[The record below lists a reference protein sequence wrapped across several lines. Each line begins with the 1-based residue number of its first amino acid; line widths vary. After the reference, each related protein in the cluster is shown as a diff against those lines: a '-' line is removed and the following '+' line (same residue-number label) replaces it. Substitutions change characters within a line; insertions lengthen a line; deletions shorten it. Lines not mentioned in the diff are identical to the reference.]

1 MEIDWNVID
10 KKWQKQWLENNDHET
25 DSDNKEKKFITV
37 AYPYPNSPQHIG
49 HGRTYTIADVH
60 SRYLRMKGFNVLF
73 PMGFHYTGT
82 PILGMA
88 KRVEAND
95 VELIEGFKTLYN
107 VPEDKIKEFVEPVKI
122 ADYFHEEIKSGMVEM
137 GYSIDWRREFTTIDP
152 AYQKFIEWQ
161 FRNLKEKN
169 LIVQGSH
176 PVGWCPKDQNPVSQH
191 DTLGDVEP
199 DFTEYIIIKF
209 DLNGVKIPVAT
220 LRPETLFGVT
230 NIWINPQVMYQ
241 KIKVNDEICITS
253 PECARKLEFLEKKI
267 EVIEDI
273 MGSDFVGQSVK
284 APHSSDSVLILPAS
298 FVKSDNGTGIV
309 MSVPAHAPFDYQALL
324 DSKSGKNKSINNDLL
339 KNIQNIE
346 PISMINTKGLGN
358 IPAKDIVE
366 KMGISHQDDP
376 KLEEATK
383 EIYSKEFYDG
393 ILANNTKQFAG
404 KKISEAKDEVKEWI
418 TKIGSADILLELTN
432 SPVKCR
438 CGTECV
444 VKLLSNQWFLD
455 YSNKDWKQKAHSCF
469 EGMNILPNEIRSEFD
484 KVLDWLRERACARQH
499 GLGTK
504 IPWDKEW
511 LVESLADS
519 VIYMA
524 FYIISKYVNKK
535 EINGNDLT
543 DEFFDYVFY
552 GEKDSG
558 EIANKINITK
568 EKLEEIRNEFLYFYP
583 VDSRHSGRDL
593 VPNHLTFFVLNHVA
607 LFPEEN
613 WPQEIVVNGSVLMA
627 GKKMSKS
634 MGNIIPLRDA
644 VRKHGADPIR
654 LTILISAELLQDADF
669 NVEAINGIKNKL
681 ESMYENSTKTKA
693 EEIPELEPED
703 KWILSM
709 LQNLAINV
717 SQSMDKIRFREA
729 LHHILYDFDSKLQ
742 WYLKRTKSKQ
752 RTNISGILHKI
763 LSSRVLMLSPF
774 APHIA
779 EEMWEKLGNSE
790 LASKSAWP
798 SSVEIEIDSKSI
810 QTETLLKSI
819 IDDINNILKET
830 KISPKKII
838 IVGGGNIGFNLAKN
852 LETDSK
858 GVRVKIIEKNKDR
871 AEFIANELNDTIV
884 INGNGLDEDVLKE
897 ANIEEAET
905 ILSLT
910 NDDEDNIMV
919 SVLAEKNNPNKR
931 TIALVNKQNY
941 SLLQTSLK
949 IDDLVDPRLTTVSTI
964 LKHVHKG
971 TIETVYTLL
980 DGEYEFIEA
989 EILETSELIS
999 KSIKDSS
1006 VPKEIRIGAIVRDKD
1021 IIIPKSDFKFEKKD
1035 LVVFLSKREH
1045 LKEVESL
1052 FRVSSLI

>member
-10 KKWQKQWLENNDHET
+10 KKWQKKWLENNDHEI
-25 DSDNKEKKFITV
+25 DSNNKEKKFITV

-95 VELIEGFKTLYN
+95 AELIEGFKTLYK

-122 ADYFHEEIKSGMVEM
+122 ADYFHEEIKSGMIEM

-199 DFTEYIIIKF
+199 DFTEYIVIKF

-241 KIKVNDEICITS
+241 KIKVNDEIWITS

-267 EVIEDI
+267 EVIEDVL
-273 MGSDFVGQSVK
+273 GSDFVGQSAK

-324 DSKSGKNKSINNDLL
+324 DSKSGKNKSINSDLL

-346 PISMINTKGLGN
+346 PISMINTEGLGN

-383 EIYSKEFYDG
+383 EIYSKEFYEG

-404 KKISEAKDEVKEWI
+404 KKISEAKDEIKEWI

-455 YSNKDWKQKAHSCF
+455 YSNKDWKQKAHGCF

-568 EKLEEIRNEFLYFYP
+568 EKLKEIRNEFLYFYP

-693 EEIPELEPED
+693 EKIPELEPED

-709 LQNLAINV
+709 LQNLSLNV

-729 LHHILYDFDSKLQ
+729 LHHILYDFDSELQ

-779 EEMWEKLGNSE
+779 EEIWEKLGNSE
-790 LASKSAWP
+790 LASKSTWP
-798 SSVEIEIDSKSI
+798 SSIGIEIDSKSI

-819 IDDINNILKET
+819 IDDINNILKVT
-830 KISPKKII
+830 KISPKKITI
-838 IVGGGNIGFNLAKN
+838 YTAEQWKSKAYNSILKNVLDGQTNIGTIIKSLIANKETEQIKKDPDFVKKILNDILSEPVELRKGRMDIGQIDEKQIISSELSSLVKN
-852 LETDSK
+852 DYDVELSVFSESDSEK
-858 GVRVKIIEKNKDR
+858 YDPKNKAKAAR
-871 AEFIANELNDTIV
+871 PFKPAIL
-884 INGNGLDEDVLKE
+884 
-897 ANIEEAET
+897 IE
-905 ILSLT
+905 
-910 NDDEDNIMV
+910 
-919 SVLAEKNNPNKR
+919 
-931 TIALVNKQNY
+931 
-941 SLLQTSLK
+941 
-949 IDDLVDPRLTTVSTI
+949 
-964 LKHVHKG
+964 
-971 TIETVYTLL
+971 
-980 DGEYEFIEA
+980 
-989 EILETSELIS
+989 
-999 KSIKDSS
+999 
-1006 VPKEIRIGAIVRDKD
+1006 
-1021 IIIPKSDFKFEKKD
+1021 
-1035 LVVFLSKREH
+1035 
-1045 LKEVESL
+1045 
-1052 FRVSSLI
+1052 

>member
-1 MEIDWNVID
+1 
-10 KKWQKQWLENNDHET
+10 
-25 DSDNKEKKFITV
+25 
-37 AYPYPNSPQHIG
+37 
-49 HGRTYTIADVH
+49 
-60 SRYLRMKGFNVLF
+60 MKGFNVLF

-122 ADYFHEEIKSGMVEM
+122 ADYFHEEIKSGMIEM

-176 PVGWCPKDQNPVSQH
+176 PVGWWPKDQNPVSQH

-199 DFTEYIIIKF
+199 DFTEYIVIKF

-230 NIWINPQVMYQ
+230 NIWINPEVTYQ
-241 KIKVNDEICITS
+241 KIKVNDEIWITS

-267 EVIEDI
+267 EVIEDV

-346 PISMINTKGLGN
+346 PISMINTDGLGN

-383 EIYSKEFYDG
+383 EIYSKEFYEG

-404 KKISEAKDEVKEWI
+404 KKISEAKDEIKEWI
-418 TKIGSADILLELTN
+418 TKTGSADILLELTN
-432 SPVKCR
+432 SPVRCR

-504 IPWDKEW
+504 VPWDKEW

-552 GEKDSG
+552 GKKDSG

-709 LQNLAINV
+709 LQNLALNV
-717 SQSMDKIRFREA
+717 SQSMDKIRLREA
-729 LHHILYDFDSKLQ
+729 LHHILYDFDSELQ

-779 EEMWEKLGNSE
+779 EEIWEKLGNSE

-798 SSVEIEIDSKSI
+798 SSVGIEIDSKSI
-810 QTETLLKSI
+810 QTETLL
-819 IDDINNILKET
+819 
-830 KISPKKII
+830 
-838 IVGGGNIGFNLAKN
+838 
-852 LETDSK
+852 
-858 GVRVKIIEKNKDR
+858 
-871 AEFIANELNDTIV
+871 
-884 INGNGLDEDVLKE
+884 
-897 ANIEEAET
+897 
-905 ILSLT
+905 
-910 NDDEDNIMV
+910 
-919 SVLAEKNNPNKR
+919 
-931 TIALVNKQNY
+931 
-941 SLLQTSLK
+941 
-949 IDDLVDPRLTTVSTI
+949 
-964 LKHVHKG
+964 
-971 TIETVYTLL
+971 
-980 DGEYEFIEA
+980 
-989 EILETSELIS
+989 
-999 KSIKDSS
+999 
-1006 VPKEIRIGAIVRDKD
+1006 
-1021 IIIPKSDFKFEKKD
+1021 
-1035 LVVFLSKREH
+1035 
-1045 LKEVESL
+1045 
-1052 FRVSSLI
+1052 

>member
-1 MEIDWNVID
+1 MEIDWNAID

-25 DSDNKEKKFITV
+25 DSNNKEKKFITV

-122 ADYFHEEIKSGMVEM
+122 ADYFHEEIKSGMIEM

-199 DFTEYIIIKF
+199 DFTEYIVIKF

-230 NIWINPQVMYQ
+230 NIWINPQVTYQ
-241 KIKVNDEICITS
+241 KIKVDDEIWITS

-267 EVIEDI
+267 EVIEDVL
-273 MGSDFVGQSVK
+273 GSDFVGQSAK
-284 APHSSDSVLILPAS
+284 APHSSDPVLILPAS

-324 DSKSGKNKSINNDLL
+324 DSKSGKNKSINSDLL

-346 PISMINTKGLGN
+346 PISMINTEGLGN

-366 KMGISHQDDP
+366 KMEILHQDDP

-383 EIYSKEFYDG
+383 EIYSKEFYEG
-393 ILANNTKQFAG
+393 ILGDNTKQFAG
-404 KKISEAKDEVKEWI
+404 KKISEAKDEIKEWI
-418 TKIGSADILLELTN
+418 TKTGSADILLELTN

-455 YSNKDWKQKAHSCF
+455 YSNKDWKQKAHRCF

-504 IPWDKEW
+504 VPWDKEW

-552 GEKDSG
+552 GKKDSG

-681 ESMYENSTKTKA
+681 ESMHENSTKTKA

-703 KWILSM
+703 KWIFSM
-709 LQNLAINV
+709 LQNLALNV
-717 SQSMDKIRFREA
+717 SQSMDKIRLREA
-729 LHHILYDFDSKLQ
+729 LHHILYDFDSELQ

-779 EEMWEKLGNSE
+779 EEIWEKLGNSE

-798 SSVEIEIDSKSI
+798 SSIGIEIDSKSI

-819 IDDINNILKET
+819 IDDINNILKVT
-830 KISPKKII
+830 KISPKKITI
-838 IVGGGNIGFNLAKN
+838 YTAEQWKSKAYNSILKNVLDGQTNIGTIIKSLIANKETEQIKKDPDFVKKTLNDILSESVELRKGRMNIGQIDEKQIISSELSSLVKN
-852 LETDSK
+852 DYGVELSVFSESDSEK
-858 GVRVKIIEKNKDR
+858 HDPKNKAKAAR
-871 AEFIANELNDTIV
+871 PFKPAIL
-884 INGNGLDEDVLKE
+884 
-897 ANIEEAET
+897 IE
-905 ILSLT
+905 
-910 NDDEDNIMV
+910 
-919 SVLAEKNNPNKR
+919 
-931 TIALVNKQNY
+931 
-941 SLLQTSLK
+941 
-949 IDDLVDPRLTTVSTI
+949 
-964 LKHVHKG
+964 
-971 TIETVYTLL
+971 
-980 DGEYEFIEA
+980 
-989 EILETSELIS
+989 
-999 KSIKDSS
+999 
-1006 VPKEIRIGAIVRDKD
+1006 
-1021 IIIPKSDFKFEKKD
+1021 
-1035 LVVFLSKREH
+1035 
-1045 LKEVESL
+1045 
-1052 FRVSSLI
+1052 

>member
-1 MEIDWNVID
+1 MEIDWSAID
-10 KKWQKQWLENNDHET
+10 KKWQKKWLENNDHET
-25 DSDNKEKKFITV
+25 DSNNKEKKFITV

-49 HGRTYTIADVH
+49 HGRTYTITDVH

-95 VELIEGFKTLYN
+95 TELIEGFKTLYN

-122 ADYFHEEIKSGMVEM
+122 ADYFHEEIKSGMIEM

-199 DFTEYIIIKF
+199 DFTEYIVIKF

-230 NIWINPQVMYQ
+230 NIWINPQVTYQ
-241 KIKVNDEICITS
+241 KIKVDDEIWITS
-253 PECARKLEFLEKKI
+253 SECARKLEFLEKKI
-267 EVIEDI
+267 EVIEDVL
-273 MGSDFVGQSVK
+273 GSDFVGQSVK

-324 DSKSGKNKSINNDLL
+324 DSKSGKNKSINSDLL

-346 PISMINTKGLGN
+346 PISMINTESLGN

-366 KMGISHQDDP
+366 KMGILHQDDP

-383 EIYSKEFYDG
+383 EIYSKEFYEG
-393 ILANNTKQFAG
+393 ILGDNTKQFAG
-404 KKISEAKDEVKEWI
+404 KKISEAKDEIKEWI
-418 TKIGSADILLELTN
+418 TKTGSADILLELTN

-438 CGTECV
+438 CGAECV

-455 YSNKDWKQKAHSCF
+455 YSNKDWKQKAHRCF

-504 IPWDKEW
+504 VPWDKEW

-552 GEKDSG
+552 GKKDSG

-703 KWILSM
+703 KWIFSM
-709 LQNLAINV
+709 LQNLAFNV
-717 SQSMDKIRFREA
+717 SQSMDKIRLREA
-729 LHHILYDFDSKLQ
+729 LHHILYDFDSELQ

-763 LSSRVLMLSPF
+763 LSYRVLMLSPF

-779 EEMWEKLGNSE
+779 EEMWGKLGNSE
-790 LASKSAWP
+790 LASKSVWP
-798 SSVEIEIDSKSI
+798 SSVGMEIDSKSI
-810 QTETLLKSI
+810 QTETLLNSI
-819 IDDINNILKET
+819 IDDINNILKVT
-830 KISPKKII
+830 KISPKKITIYTAEQWKSIAYNLILKNVLDGQTNVGTI
-838 IVGGGNIGFNLAKN
+838 IKSLIANKETEQIKKDPDFVKKILNDILSEPVELRKGRMNIGQIDEKQIISSELSSLVKN
-852 LETDSK
+852 DYGVELSVFSESDSEK
-858 GVRVKIIEKNKDR
+858 YDPKNKAKAAR
-871 AEFIANELNDTIV
+871 PFKPAIL
-884 INGNGLDEDVLKE
+884 
-897 ANIEEAET
+897 IE
-905 ILSLT
+905 
-910 NDDEDNIMV
+910 
-919 SVLAEKNNPNKR
+919 
-931 TIALVNKQNY
+931 
-941 SLLQTSLK
+941 
-949 IDDLVDPRLTTVSTI
+949 
-964 LKHVHKG
+964 
-971 TIETVYTLL
+971 
-980 DGEYEFIEA
+980 
-989 EILETSELIS
+989 
-999 KSIKDSS
+999 
-1006 VPKEIRIGAIVRDKD
+1006 
-1021 IIIPKSDFKFEKKD
+1021 
-1035 LVVFLSKREH
+1035 
-1045 LKEVESL
+1045 
-1052 FRVSSLI
+1052 